1 MPPYVV
7 LKHDSPDGVH
17 FDFMLQVGEVL
28 RTWALPQPPIAG
40 AEMVGRALPDHRLK
54 YLEYEGPIS
63 GNRGSV
69 VRRDGG
75 DYRLLQEGK
84 SEMTVELSGEKF
96 TGRALLRR
104 LSEESD
110 QWQFTFSARETTAK

>member
-7 LKHDSPDGVH
+7 LKHDSPDGLH

-28 RTWALPQPPIAG
+28 RTWALPQPPAAG
-40 AEMVGRALPDHRLK
+40 AEMVGRALSDHRLK
-54 YLEYEGPIS
+54 YLDYEGPIG

-84 SEMTVELSGEKF
+84 SEMIVQLSGEKF

-110 QWQFTFSARETTAK
+110 QWRFTFLGAETTAK